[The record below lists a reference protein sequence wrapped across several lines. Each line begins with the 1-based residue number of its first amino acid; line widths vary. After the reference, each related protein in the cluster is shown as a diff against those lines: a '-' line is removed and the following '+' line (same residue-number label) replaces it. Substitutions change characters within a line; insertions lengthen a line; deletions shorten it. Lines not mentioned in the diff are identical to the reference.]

1 MDLVVDR
8 SWGCWLESLA
18 SRVLSMELGTLG
30 LSQGWLLLLLLQEGE
45 YPWSNATPKTWSLV
59 VASGTAALGWIL
71 KRKEARISSRDD
83 MINRCRSWGAIVP
96 VREER
101 HAVVQFFNLLWF
113 MA

>member
-1 MDLVVDR
+1 MWLINLGVVGLNALQAEFSEW
-8 SWGCWLESLA
+8 SWGHQAFPRMVVVVVVVVAE
-18 SRVLSMELGTLG
+18 RRI
-30 LSQGWLLLLLLQEGE
+30 
-45 YPWSNATPKTWSLV
+45 PWSNATPKTWSLV
-59 VASGTAALGWIL
+59 VASGAAVLGWIL

-83 MINRCRSWGAIVP
+83 RIKRCRSWGAIVP